1 MGAFA
6 TFLSNSKH
14 QFSSSVGQLNEST
27 AEYVI
32 SVKKHFYDKY
42 IVIQYGIKNTLED
55 QKLSKVNLKVLGFA
69 TSQSIKVEGIVPIPE
84 EDSIAFNEQK
94 FVYVLVN
101 RQ

>member
-1 MGAFA
+1 M
-6 TFLSNSKH
+6 
-14 QFSSSVGQLNEST
+14 V
-27 AEYVI
+27 

-55 QKLSKVNLKVLGFA
+55 QKLSKVNLKILGFA
-69 TSQSIKVEGIVPIPE
+69 TSQSIKVEGVVPIPD
-84 EDSIAFNEQK
+84 EDSIAFNAQK